1 MVKTAGFTRKK
12 GSEVGE
18 GPGKRGDLIGK
29 AVPGFCGPR
38 KRAAANNK
46 EGTRFSE
53 PAVGQP
59 GWPTVQLPQK

>member
-1 MVKTAGFTRKK
+1 MVKTAGAISPFFTQKK

-38 KRAAANNK
+38 KRAAAN
-46 EGTRFSE
+46 R
-53 PAVGQP
+53 
-59 GWPTVQLPQK
+59 